1 MKRVTLQRFL
11 YLSLAG
17 ALAATA
23 GCSGTSNGS
32 NTGGGGGGGSTANVQ
47 AITVNTGPTAAPPLN
62 SPYINGAFTSV
73 TVCAPGSTT
82 TCQTIGGILVDTG
95 SPGLRILSSALT
107 ISLPQQTASNGDPIV
122 ECLPFVDGITWG
134 PVETADM
141 TIAGEQAKALPIQV
155 IGSSNFSTIPN
166 ACTSFGAPEDD
177 LSTLGANGI
186 LGVGLAAQDCG
197 TACTVSG
204 PSNPGLYFACPI
216 AGCELTTQS
225 TTQSLSNQVQNPI
238 VLFPKDNNG
247 VIIELPSVTGAETS
261 VSGSMIFG
269 IGTQTNN
276 GLGSATVY
284 TIDPSSGNFTT
295 VFNNVTYQDAGF
307 LDTGSNAIYFLD
319 SNTTG
324 MPTCADAT
332 FWYRPAATQNFSATN
347 KGANGASGSINFS
360 VGNADSL
367 TASQTVG
374 VANGLG
380 GPTSSTPAF
389 MYAFDWGLPFFF
401 GRTVY
406 TAIEGQNTP
415 GGVGPYWAY

>member
-1 MKRVTLQRFL
+1 MKRVRWQRFL

-17 ALAATA
+17 AVAAA
-23 GCSGTSNGS
+23 GGCSGRTNGS
-32 NTGGGGGGGSTANVQ
+32 STGGGGSTANVQ

-134 PVETADM
+134 PVQTADM

-155 IGSSNFSTIPN
+155 IGSSNFPTIPN

-186 LGVGLAAQDCG
+186 LGVGNFAQDCG

-204 PSNPGLYFACPI
+204 ASNPGLYYTCPA
-216 AGCELTTQS
+216 AGCEVTA
-225 TTQSLSNQVQNPI
+225 QSLSNQVQNPI

-276 GLGSATVY
+276 GLGGATVY

-319 SNTTG
+319 SNTTS
-324 MPTCADAT
+324 MPACSDAT
-332 FWYRPAATQNFSATN
+332 FWYCPAATQNFSAIN
-347 KGANGASGSINFS
+347 KGANGASGSINFN

-367 TASQTVG
+367 TASETVG
-374 VANGLG
+374 VANGLA
-380 GPTSSTPAF
+380 GPNPGT
-389 MYAFDWGLPFFF
+389 FDWGLPFFF
-401 GRTVY
+401 GRNVY
-406 TAIEGQNTP
+406 TAIEEQNTP

>member
-1 MKRVTLQRFL
+1 MKRARFERFL
-11 YLSLAG
+11 CLSLAG
-17 ALAATA
+17 AVAAAA
-23 GCSGTSNGS
+23 GCSGTSSGNSTGS
-32 NTGGGGGGGSTANVQ
+32 GGGGDSTTNVQ

-73 TVCAPGSTT
+73 TVCAAGSTT
-82 TCQTIGGILVDTG
+82 TCQTISGILVDTG
-95 SPGLRILSSALT
+95 SSGLRILSSALT
-107 ISLPQQTASNGDPIV
+107 ISLPQQTASNGNPIV
-122 ECLPFVDGITWG
+122 ECFPFVDGITWG

-155 IGSSNFSTIPN
+155 IGSSNFPTIPN

-186 LGVGLAAQDCG
+186 LGVGNFAQDCG

-204 PSNPGLYFACPI
+204 ASNPGLYYTCPA
-216 AGCELTTQS
+216 AGCQVTA
-225 TTQSLSNQVQNPI
+225 QSLSSQVQNPI

-307 LDTGSNAIYFLD
+307 LDSGSNAIYFLD

-332 FWYRPAATQNFSATN
+332 FWYCPAATQNFSATN
-347 KGANGASGSINFS
+347 KGANGTSGSINFS

-380 GPTSSTPAF
+380 GPDPGT
-389 MYAFDWGLPFFF
+389 FDWGLPFFY
-401 GRTVY
+401 GRNVY

>member
-1 MKRVTLQRFL
+1 MKRVRLQRFL

-17 ALAATA
+17 AVATA
-23 GCSGTSNGS
+23 GGCSGSTNGS
-32 NTGGGGGGGSTANVQ
+32 STGGGGSTANVQ

-62 SPYINGAFTSV
+62 SPYINGPFTSV

-134 PVETADM
+134 PVQTADM

-155 IGSSNFSTIPN
+155 IGSSNFPTIPN

-186 LGVGLAAQDCG
+186 LGVGNFAQDCG

-204 PSNPGLYFACPI
+204 ASNPGLYYTCPA
-216 AGCELTTQS
+216 AGCEVTA
-225 TTQSLSNQVQNPI
+225 QSLSSQVQNPI

-247 VIIELPSVTGAETS
+247 VILELPSVTGAETS

-276 GLGSATVY
+276 GLGGATVY

-319 SNTTG
+319 SNTTS
-324 MPTCADAT
+324 MPTCSDAT
-332 FWYRPAATQNFSATN
+332 FWYCPAATQNFSAIN
-347 KGANGASGSINFS
+347 KGANGASGSINFN

-367 TASQTVG
+367 TASETVG
-374 VANGLG
+374 VANGLA
-380 GPTSSTPAF
+380 GPNPGT
-389 MYAFDWGLPFFF
+389 FDWGLPFFF
-401 GRTVY
+401 GRNVY

>member
-1 MKRVTLQRFL
+1 MKRVRLQRFL

-17 ALAATA
+17 AVATA
-23 GCSGTSNGS
+23 GGCSGSTNGS
-32 NTGGGGGGGSTANVQ
+32 STGGGGSTANVQ

-62 SPYINGAFTSV
+62 SPYINGPFTSV
-73 TVCAPGSTT
+73 TVCTPGSTT

-134 PVETADM
+134 PVQTADM

-155 IGSSNFSTIPN
+155 IGSSNFPTIPN

-186 LGVGLAAQDCG
+186 LGVGNFAQDCG
-197 TACTVSG
+197 GACTESG
-204 PSNPGLYFACPI
+204 TSASNPGWYYTCPA
-216 AGCELTTQS
+216 AGCEVTA
-225 TTQSLSNQVQNPI
+225 QSLSSQVQNPI

-247 VIIELPSVTGAETS
+247 VIIELPSVTGAEAS

-295 VFNNVTYQDAGF
+295 VFNNVTYPDASF
-307 LDTGSNAIYFLD
+307 IDSGSNALYFD
-319 SNTTG
+319 SNT
-324 MPTCADAT
+324 MNIPTCTDST
-332 FWYRPAATQNFSATN
+332 FWYCPTTTLSLSATN
-347 KGANGASGSINFS
+347 QAFGNGASGTVNFT

-367 TASQTVG
+367 TASETVG
-374 VANGLG
+374 VANGLA
-380 GPTSSTPAF
+380 GPNPGT
-389 MYAFDWGLPFFF
+389 FDWGLPFFY
-401 GRTVY
+401 GRNVY

>member
-1 MKRVTLQRFL
+1 MKRVRLQRFL

-107 ISLPQQTASNGDPIV
+107 ISLPQQTASNGDPVV

-134 PVETADM
+134 PVQTADM

-155 IGSSNFSTIPN
+155 IGSSNFPTIPN
-166 ACTSFGAPEDD
+166 ACTSFGAPVDD

-204 PSNPGLYFACPI
+204 ASNPGLYYTCPA
-216 AGCELTTQS
+216 AGCEVTA
-225 TTQSLSNQVQNPI
+225 QSLSSQVQNPI

-247 VIIELPSVTGAETS
+247 VVIKLPSVTGAETS

-276 GLGSATVY
+276 GLGSATIY

-295 VFNNVTYQDAGF
+295 VFNNVTYQDNGF
-307 LDTGSNAIYFLD
+307 LDSGSNALYFD
-319 SNTTG
+319 SNALNI
-324 MPTCADAT
+324 PTCNDAT
-332 FWYRPAATQNFSATN
+332 FWYCPTTTLSLSATN
-347 KGANGASGSINFS
+347 QAFGNGASGTINFT
-360 VGNADSL
+360 VGNADTL
-367 TASQTVG
+367 TANLNDG
-374 VANGLG
+374 VADGLA
-380 GPTSSTPAF
+380 GPNPG
-389 MYAFDWGLPFFF
+389 MFDWGLPFFF

-415 GGVGPYWAY
+415 GGAGPYWAY

>member
-1 MKRVTLQRFL
+1 MKRARLQRFL

-17 ALAATA
+17 ALAAA
-23 GCSGTSNGS
+23 GGCSGSSSGS
-32 NTGGGGGGGSTANVQ
+32 SIGGGGGGGSTANVQ

-73 TVCAPGSTT
+73 TVCVPGSTT

-107 ISLPQQTASNGDPIV
+107 ISLPQQTASNGDPVV

-134 PVETADM
+134 PVQTADM
-141 TIAGEQAKALPIQV
+141 TIAGEQAKSLPIQV

-166 ACTSFGAPEDD
+166 ACTSSGAPEDD

-204 PSNPGLYFACPI
+204 PSNPGLYFACPV

-295 VFNNVTYQDAGF
+295 VFNNVTYQDNGF
-307 LDTGSNAIYFLD
+307 LDSGSNALYFD
-319 SNTTG
+319 SNTLNI
-324 MPTCADAT
+324 PICNDAT
-332 FWYRPAATQNFSATN
+332 FWYCPTTTLSLSATN
-347 KGANGASGSINFS
+347 QGFGNGASGTINFT
-360 VGNADSL
+360 VGNADTL
-367 TASQTVG
+367 TANLNDG
-374 VANGLG
+374 VANGLA
-380 GPTSSTPAF
+380 GPNPG
-389 MYAFDWGLPFFF
+389 MFDWGLPFFF

-415 GGVGPYWAY
+415 GGAGPYWAY